1 MKEQLES
8 NVITKYAAGL
18 MEHDE
23 QTQVEKWLQDN
34 PQFSQTVA
42 FIQQQVQAMSLE
54 LSSTNHAK

>member
-34 PQFSQTVA
+34 PQFCQTVA

-54 LSSTNHAK
+54 FSSTNQAK

>member
-18 MEHDE
+18 MGHDE

-54 LSSTNHAK
+54 FSSANHAK

>member
-23 QTQVEKWLQDN
+23 RTQWEKWLQEN
-34 PQFSQTVA
+34 PQFSITVA
-42 FIQQQVQAMSLE
+42 IIQQQVQAMSLE
-54 LSSTNHAK
+54 LSSNPLK

>member
-23 QTQVEKWLQDN
+23 RTQWEKWLQEN
-34 PQFSQTVA
+34 PEFANTVA
-42 FIQQQVQAMSLE
+42 IIQQQVKAMSFE
-54 LSSTNHAK
+54 VIGTNPSK

>member
-54 LSSTNHAK
+54 FSSANHAK